1 MGTVESPVSLA
12 TPVALT
18 QMEGDIAASRRLE
31 HAVMELED
39 AVYAVLDSSKGHS
52 FHDVDFLYWD
62 RTLKNVATPISM
74 ALSEY
79 KGPRRFHYHY
89 RHDPDEN
96 ARMVPVLESPLL
108 MLVRVCR
115 DALIRCNDMVGIDEK
130 RTARLKSK
138 LELSLRLVLSSYNAT
153 VS

>member
-1 MGTVESPVSLA
+1 MGTTQPPVSFDMH
-12 TPVALT
+12 PALVRLDS
-18 QMEGDIAASRRLE
+18 DIDITRKLE

-39 AVYAVLDSSKGHS
+39 AVYAVLESNKGHS

-62 RTLKNVATPISM
+62 RTLKNIATPISL

-89 RHDPDEN
+89 RHDPNEHN
-96 ARMVPVLESPLL
+96 RMMPVFESPLL

-115 DALIRCNDMVGIDEK
+115 DAMMRCNEMVGVSEK
-130 RTARLKSK
+130 RISRLKSR
-138 LELSLRLVLSSYNAT
+138 LELALKLVISSYN
-153 VS
+153 SSSG

>member
-1 MGTVESPVSLA
+1 MGTMQPPVSLENPA
-12 TPVALT
+12 AFAQL
-18 QMEGDIAASRRLE
+18 EEDIVVTRRFE
-31 HAVMELED
+31 QAVLELED

-62 RTLKNVATPISM
+62 RTLKNIATPISM

-89 RHDPDEN
+89 RHDPKES
-96 ARMVPVLESPLL
+96 ARMVPVMESPLL

-115 DALIRCNDMVGIDEK
+115 DALIRCNEMVGIDEK
-130 RTARLKSK
+130 RISRLKSR

-153 VS
+153 VV